1 MQPDLPSQTKQQ
13 LEADSNL
20 LASERTLLARER
32 TFLAWI
38 RTGLTSVGLGV
49 AIARFLLFQNLTHQQ
64 LAQMIGQLLILWGV
78 LIFSLALVSYR
89 RSYRLS
95 CQHLMKIYS
104 LSFMGLT
111 IGTLI
116 LIFASLVL
124 FWIITV

>member
-1 MQPDLPSQTKQQ
+1 MQPDAPSPTKQQ
-13 LEADSNL
+13 LEAENNL

-49 AIARFLLFQNLTHQQ
+49 AIARFLLFQSLTHQQ
-64 LAQMIGQLLILWGV
+64 WAQVIGQLLILWGV

-89 RSYRLS
+89 RSYQLS
-95 CQHLMKIYS
+95 NQYLMKIYS

-116 LIFASLVL
+116 LIFASLAL
-124 FWIITV
+124 FWIIAN

>member
-1 MQPDLPSQTKQQ
+1 MNPDLTSQTEKQ
-13 LEADSNL
+13 LEADNTL

-49 AIARFLLFQNLTHQQ
+49 AIARLILFQNLTHQQ

-78 LIFSLALVSYR
+78 FVFSLALISYR
-89 RSYRLS
+89 RSYRQLS
-95 CQHLMKIYS
+95 QPLLKIYS
-104 LSFMGLT
+104 LSMMGLT
-111 IGTLI
+111 LGTLI
-116 LIFASLVL
+116 LIFASLIL